1 MAVVAALGAA
11 GGGGVD
17 QEEMDRIKAD
27 MEAEIR
33 KNEEEMEEMK
43 RSWEEKMKE
52 QEKEYQVQLHALA
65 LLGGENKG
73 VREGIPGT
81 VA

>member
-33 KNEEEMEEMK
+33 SAPLYDPQQADSNRHDDATRLTDPAVTK
-43 RSWEEKMKE
+43 S
-52 QEKEYQVQLHALA
+52 
-65 LLGGENKG
+65 GS
-73 VREGIPGT
+73 
-81 VA
+81 